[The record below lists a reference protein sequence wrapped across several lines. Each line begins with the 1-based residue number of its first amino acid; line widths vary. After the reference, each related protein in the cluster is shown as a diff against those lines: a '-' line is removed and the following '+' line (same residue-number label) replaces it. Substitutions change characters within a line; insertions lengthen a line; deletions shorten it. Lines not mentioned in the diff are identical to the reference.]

1 MSIKDKVN
9 EVLDKTT
16 IDDKIVDGAKKVKES
31 VENVLDKTEID
42 DKIVEGAKKAAGA
55 GKKAVDSLLDKTEID
70 DRIKEKIGDIK
81 EKKNKDNE

>member
-55 GKKAVDSLLDKTEID
+55 VK
-70 DRIKEKIGDIK
+70 
-81 EKKNKDNE
+81 